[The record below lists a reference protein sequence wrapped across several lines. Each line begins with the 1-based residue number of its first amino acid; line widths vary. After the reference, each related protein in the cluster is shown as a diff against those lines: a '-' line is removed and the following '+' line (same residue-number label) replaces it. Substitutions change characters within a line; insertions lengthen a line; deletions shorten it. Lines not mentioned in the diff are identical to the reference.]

1 MNLSDTLNGASSVA
15 TIANEVAEKLLQINA
30 VKLNPQNP
38 FTWASGI
45 QSPIYCDNR
54 LVLSFPAVRSFVIQA
69 FVEKS
74 AAFGAFDIVAGVA
87 TAGIPHGALLAD
99 RLEKPFIYV
108 REKAKSHGRQNQIE
122 GNIWAGAKVLLIE
135 DLISTGGSS
144 LKAVETLREA
154 GCEVV
159 GILAIFS
166 YGFQKATDVFQAAQC
181 PFDTLSNYNI
191 LVEKAIEMQYISPN
205 DLETLKNWRESPSTW
220 GLPAK

>member
-1 MNLSDTLNGASSVA
+1 MN
-15 TIANEVAEKLLQINA
+15 IANEVAEKLLQINA

-45 QSPIYCDNR
+45 KSPIYCDNR
-54 LVLSFPAVRSFVIQA
+54 LVLSFPAVRTFVIQA
-69 FVEKS
+69 FADKATQFEP
-74 AAFGAFDIVAGVA
+74 FDIVAGVA

-122 GNIWAGAKVLLIE
+122 GNIFEGARVLLIE

-159 GILAIFS
+159 GVLAIFS
-166 YGFQKATDVFQAAQC
+166 YGFQKAEDVFKAANC
-181 PFDTLSNYNI
+181 PFDTLSDYNV
-191 LVEKAIEMQYISPN
+191 LVEKAIAMQYISPN
-205 DLETLKNWRESPSTW
+205 DLETLESWRVSPTVW
-220 GLPAK
+220 GINEK

>member
-1 MNLSDTLNGASSVA
+1 MN
-15 TIANEVAEKLLQINA
+15 IANEVAEKLLQINA
-30 VKLNPQNP
+30 VKLSPQNP

-74 AAFGAFDIVAGVA
+74 AQFGAFDIVAGVA

-122 GNIWAGAKVLLIE
+122 GNIFAGAKILVIE

-159 GILAIFS
+159 GIMAIFS
-166 YGFQKATDVFQAAQC
+166 YGFQKATDVFSAAKC
-181 PFDTLSNYNI
+181 PFDTLSQYSV
-191 LVEKAIEMQYISPN
+191 LVEKAVEMKYISPD
-205 DLETLKNWRESPSTW
+205 DLETLQNWRESPTTW
-220 GLPAK
+220 GIETK

>member
-1 MNLSDTLNGASSVA
+1 MNIADTLNGASSVA

-30 VKLNPQNP
+30 VKLSPQNP

-69 FVEKS
+69 FVEKA

-122 GNIWAGAKVLLIE
+122 GNIWAGAKILLIE

-154 GCEVV
+154 GFEVV

-181 PFDTLSNYNI
+181 PFDTLSNYTV
-191 LVEKAIEMQYISPN
+191 LVEKAVEMQYISPN
-205 DLETLKNWRESPSTW
+205 DLETLKNWRESPTTW
-220 GLPAK
+220 GL